1 VPPADYDQFS
11 ISIPKESVVQGGVRI
26 ADVLADVPEE
36 VEVRMRESE
45 AAGDGAQ
52 GAVPLA
58 AARRS
63 RTPAWT
69 SSTSPWRARCGG
81 YGGGCRRSRRATR
94 TPSTRCC
101 EVGLLARLRR
111 YILGF
116 EVGWLVLT

>member
-1 VPPADYDQFS
+1 M
-11 ISIPKESVVQGGVRI
+11 QGGVRI

-63 RTPAWT
+63 RT

-101 EVGLLARLRR
+101 EVGLLARLSR

-116 EVGWLVLT
+116 EVGWLALT